1 MHWRKNNLIKDT
13 ILKIAVGGAFV
24 LVSITSPCFLHQ
36 IAKNYF
42 KDKSKKDLYV
52 RAKRLRE
59 LEKKKVISFKELGGG
74 KIKIELTHK
83 GKLLVREY
91 SLDNLKLNKPKIWD
105 KKWRVIMYDIPDY
118 HKKARDAFRHKIREM
133 GLYPIQKSVWVSPYD
148 CMPEIE
154 FLCAIFDININSH
167 VYQIITT
174 SIPGERAIKKWFDI
188 K

>member
-13 ILKIAVGGAFV
+13 VLKIALGGAFI
-24 LVSITSPCFLHQ
+24 LVSITSPYFLHQ

-42 KDKSKKDLYV
+42 KDKAEKSV
-52 RAKRLRE
+52 RIRAKKLRE
-59 LEKKKVISFKELGGG
+59 LEKKKIVSFKELGNG

-83 GKLLVREY
+83 GKLLTREY
-91 SLDNLKLNKPKIWD
+91 DLDNLKLNKPKIWD

-118 HKKARDAFRHKIREM
+118 HKKARDAFRRKIREM

-154 FLCAIFDININSH
+154 FLCAVFDIDMNSH
-167 VYQIITT
+167 ICQIATT
-174 SIPGERAIKKWFDI
+174 NIPNEKTVKKWFDL
-188 K
+188 